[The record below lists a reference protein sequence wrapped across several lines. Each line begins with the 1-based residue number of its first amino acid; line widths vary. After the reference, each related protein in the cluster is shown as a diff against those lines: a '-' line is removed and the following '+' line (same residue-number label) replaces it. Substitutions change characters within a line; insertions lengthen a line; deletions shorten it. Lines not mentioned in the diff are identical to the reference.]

1 MKSSSFS
8 KRTIN
13 PVTPTTSF
21 KTLSADFAFTEGDPG
36 CELQAELG
44 VRGVPL
50 HFGVTGSDDP
60 SIALRSGVLCMILMI
75 QYL

>member
-44 VRGVPL
+44 VRGVPHL
-50 HFGVTGSDDP
+50 GVSDAP
-60 SIALRSGVLCMILMI
+60 SIAFRSGVLCMMMMI